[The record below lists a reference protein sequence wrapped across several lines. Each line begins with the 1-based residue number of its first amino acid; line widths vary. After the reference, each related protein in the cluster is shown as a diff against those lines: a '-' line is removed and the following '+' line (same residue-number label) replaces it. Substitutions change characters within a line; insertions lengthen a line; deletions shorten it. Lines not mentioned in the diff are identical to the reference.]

1 MCVLSCYSR
10 VWLFA
15 ALWTAACKA
24 SLSMGFSR
32 QKYWSGLPCPPP
44 RDLPDPGIP
53 TQTSLNR
60 SCIGRWILTT
70 SASWKT
76 PNMMYFSL
84 FSSWPIGRI
93 NVKQHKMFEIME
105 FVSCHTWAKWSF
117 KKMLDWKK
125 TKLQERGTC
134 KVGGFWGSRMTNP
147 ILSWMIRTV
156 VLKLWKPVMQH
167 CLAASVGR
175 VSRCIDWSN

>member
-1 MCVLSCYSR
+1 MCMLSCYSC

-53 TQTSLNR
+53 TQTSLNPT
-60 SCIGRWILTT
+60 CIGRWILTT
-70 SASWKT
+70 STSWKT

-105 FVSCHTWAKWSF
+105 FVSCHTWAKWSN
-117 KKMLDWKK
+117 KKMLEIGKK
-125 TKLQERGTC
+125 LNCKRGELARWGAF
-134 KVGGFWGSRMTNP
+134 GGIEW
-147 ILSWMIRTV
+147 LTV
-156 VLKLWKPVMQH
+156 FYFE
-167 CLAASVGR
+167 
-175 VSRCIDWSN
+175 WSELLF